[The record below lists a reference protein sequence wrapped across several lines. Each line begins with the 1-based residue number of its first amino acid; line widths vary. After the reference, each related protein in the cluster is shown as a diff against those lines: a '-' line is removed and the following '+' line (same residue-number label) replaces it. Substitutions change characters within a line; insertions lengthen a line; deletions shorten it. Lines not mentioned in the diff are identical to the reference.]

1 MSAIS
6 LVMAVPGME
15 YITHKS
21 TLLKIVFVINANL
34 RHLYLSVI
42 TPTAGL
48 INSPG
53 IGIIEKI
60 RPTML
65 GEYPRC
71 FDTVVKNGIIEAAPE
86 GQT

>member
-6 LVMAVPGME
+6 LVTAVPGME
-15 YITHKS
+15 YIMHMS
-21 TLLKIVFVINANL
+21 TLLKNAFVINADL

-48 INSPG
+48 ISNPG

-60 RPTML
+60 RPTRP

-86 GQT
+86 GQI